1 MALVMNKADEI
12 NAELNPLLTAD
23 AAPDYSALLNGYQP
37 VGNEPEPMFFFESD
51 KEEYLQ
57 KQLNKKAA
65 I

>member
-1 MALVMNKADEI
+1 VVF
-12 NAELNPLLTAD
+12 
-23 AAPDYSALLNGYQP
+23 QP